1 MPQISQSSVQTL
13 ILPKIHSPQDLDYV
27 SDAISSSRGDF
38 SQRPILQIVP
48 SIESARGIWNLGSI
62 AGWKSNHNPQ
72 VGGEL
77 SAILFAAE
85 DYCADTSIIRTSS
98 RRELLFTR
106 SQIAI
111 AAKAFGLDSIDMV
124 CVQYQD
130 LETLQD
136 ECIDGR
142 QLGFTGKQAIHPA
155 QVEVI
160 NSTFVPS
167 QAEIVRAAR
176 ILREM
181 QRAHE
186 AEIGA
191 IGLDGQMIDAPMIKQ
206 AQQIINLA
214 NAAGLEV
221 PSLVLERY
229 VSDNSLR
236 LFGISDRSM
245 IDYVIASASSS
256 KSPESL
262 FAALNASGLPD
273 TPDAHDFISGLF
285 SRVPR
290 KHKHRSTSD
299 IARKQAEKD
308 AKALRSQRF
317 GLLLEDEGG
326 RDDVVVMTKEQAK
339 GKSKEKEKE
348 KDKDKDKDKRDKH
361 IRKRE
366 YDGKEWESDEE
377 EQARK
382 RWKGDEAEALG
393 SLPRDDDDMG
403 MEMHE
408 DEDVRRERERLEDLK
423 DRDAFA
429 ERMKDRDR
437 ERTKKIVEDRSSK
450 ASGAAAEAAQRRQL
464 ADDINA
470 RSVALPSLRLHS
482 RQEYLTKRELQQ
494 IELLRKEIADDEALF
509 SGMKISKRER
519 RDLEQK
525 KEVLKLV
532 EARLKINDKYE
543 GYQLP
548 EDYITEQGKIDKK
561 KKENALY
568 KRYEDAK
575 PKDDQFVTDVDQW
588 EASQTQHSTFKM
600 GAMDKKEIIEEYEY
614 VFDESQTIQF
624 VMESSLPGTTMTPA
638 EKLLQAQIDEAEKR
652 AKTIE
657 ETRRSLPIYTYKEQL
672 IAAIKDHQVLI
683 VVAET
688 GSGKTTQLPQYL
700 HEAGYTAN
708 GQKVGCT
715 QPRRVAA
722 MSVAARVAEEMGTK
736 VGYEVGY
743 SIRFEDCTSDKT
755 DIARFRPE
763 LRLLISSATMDAEKF
778 SEYFDNAPTFYV
790 PGRQFPVDIH
800 YTPQPEANYLHAAIT
815 TVFQIHTTQPKGDIL
830 VFLTGQEEIEACHEN
845 LQETARALGNK
856 IKELVICPIYANL
869 PSEMQAKI
877 FEPTPEGAR
886 KVVLATNI
894 AETSITIDGVVFV
907 IDPGFV
913 KQNSYNPRTGMSSL
927 VVVPCSRASAN
938 QRAGRAGRVGP
949 GKAFRLYTKWAFGNE
964 LEANTIPE
972 IQRTNLAMVVLLL
985 KSLGINDLI
994 GFEFLDPP
1002 PGETL
1007 MRALELLYA
1016 LGALNDRGEL
1026 TKLGR
1031 RMAEFPVDP
1040 MLSKAIISSE
1050 KYSCTDEVL
1059 TIISMLSESG
1069 SLFYRPKDKK
1079 LHADQARQ
1087 NFVRPGGDHFTL
1099 LNVWEQWAETNYSQQ
1114 FCYEQFLQ
1122 FKSLSRARDIRDQLA
1137 GLCERVEV
1145 VIQSNPN
1152 SNDITPVQKAITSGY
1167 FYNTAQLQKSGDS
1180 YRTLKTNHTVY
1191 IHPSSSLF
1199 QHQPP
1204 VKTLLYYEL
1213 VMTTKSYMR
1222 QVMEIKPAW
1231 LLEVAPHY
1239 FKPADLEQL
1248 AQGDKKMP
1256 KGVGASSSAPTP
1268 S

>member
-1 MPQISQSSVQTL
+1 MSS
-13 ILPKIHSPQDLDYV
+13 
-27 SDAISSSRGDF
+27 
-38 SQRPILQIVP
+38 
-48 SIESARGIWNLGSI
+48 E
-62 AGWKSNHNPQ
+62 
-72 VGGEL
+72 
-77 SAILFAAE
+77 
-85 DYCADTSIIRTSS
+85 
-98 RRELLFTR
+98 
-106 SQIAI
+106 
-111 AAKAFGLDSIDMV
+111 
-124 CVQYQD
+124 
-130 LETLQD
+130 
-136 ECIDGR
+136 
-142 QLGFTGKQAIHPA
+142 
-155 QVEVI
+155 
-160 NSTFVPS
+160 
-167 QAEIVRAAR
+167 
-176 ILREM
+176 
-181 QRAHE
+181 
-186 AEIGA
+186 
-191 IGLDGQMIDAPMIKQ
+191 
-206 AQQIINLA
+206 
-214 NAAGLEV
+214 
-221 PSLVLERY
+221 LERY
-229 VSDNSLR
+229 ISDNSLR
-236 LFGISDRSM
+236 LFGLADRKI
-245 IDYVIASASSS
+245 IDYVLASASSS
-256 KSPESL
+256 KTPESL
-262 FAALNASGLPD
+262 FTALNASGLPD
-273 TPDAHDFISGLF
+273 TPDAHEFINEVF
-285 SRVPR
+285 KQAPR
-290 KHKHRSTSD
+290 KHKHKRSTADSS
-299 IARKQAEKD
+299 RRQSEKE
-308 AKALRSQRF
+308 AKALGSQKF
-317 GLLLEDEGG
+317 GFLLDDDTGPS
-326 RDDVVVMTKEQAK
+326 DVVPLK
-339 GKSKEKEKE
+339 
-348 KDKDKDKDKRDKH
+348 KDKRRKEDKERSGKEKKDRH
-361 IRKRE
+361 TRKRDTDE
-366 YDGKEWESDEE
+366 REWESDEE
-377 EQARK
+377 EKARK
-382 RWKGDEAEALG
+382 RRKADEDAEGPGDYDEE
-393 SLPRDDDDMG
+393 
-403 MEMHE
+403 MEPVE
-408 DEDVRRERERLEDLK
+408 DEDVRKERERLEDLK

-429 ERMKDRDR
+429 ERVRDRDR

-450 ASGAAAEAAQRRQL
+450 DKGAAAEAAQRRLL
-464 ADDINA
+464 ADDAEA
-470 RSVALPSLRLHS
+470 RGIAMPSLRQHS
-482 RQEYLTKRELQQ
+482 RQEYLTKREIQQ

-519 RDLEQK
+519 RDLDHK
-525 KEVLKLV
+525 KELLKLV
-532 EARLKINDKYE
+532 EERLKINDKWE

-568 KRYEDAK
+568 KRYEEAK

-588 EASQTQHSTFKM
+588 EASQTHHSTFKS
-600 GAMDKKEIIEEYEY
+600 GAMDKEEIRDEYEY
-614 VFDESQTIQF
+614 VFDESQTIKF
-624 VMESSLPGTTMTPA
+624 VMDTAMPGVKMTAA
-638 EKLLQAQIDEAEKR
+638 EKLLQDQIDAAEKR

-657 ETRRSLPIYTYKEQL
+657 ETRKSLPIYTYKEGL
-672 IAAIKDHQVLI
+672 IQAIKEHQVLI

-708 GQKVGCT
+708 GQKIGCT

-755 DIARFRPE
+755 VLKYMTDGMLLREFLTEPDLAGYSALIIDEAHERTLSTDILFALVKDIARFRPE
-763 LRLLISSATMDAEKF
+763 LRLLISSATLDAEKF

-790 PGRQFPVDIH
+790 PGRQFAVDIH

-845 LQETARALGNK
+845 LQETSRALGNK
-856 IKELVICPIYANL
+856 IAELIICPIYANL

-949 GKAFRLYTKWAFGNE
+949 GKAFRLYTKWAFANE
-964 LEANTIPE
+964 LEASTVPE
-972 IQRTNLAMVVLLL
+972 IQRTNLGMTVLML

-1040 MLSKAIISSE
+1040 MLSKAILSSE
-1050 KYSCTDEVL
+1050 KYVCTDEVL
-1059 TIISMLSESG
+1059 TIIAMLSESG

-1145 VIQSNPN
+1145 VVQSNPN
-1152 SNDITPVQKAITSGY
+1152 SNDITPVQKALTAGY

-1199 QHQPP
+1199 QFQPP

-1213 VMTTKSYMR
+1213 VMTSKSYMR

-1248 AQGDKKMP
+1248 ATGDKKMP
-1256 KGVGASSSAPTP
+1256 KVVGASSAATP
-1268 S
+1268 A

>member
-1 MPQISQSSVQTL
+1 MS
-13 ILPKIHSPQDLDYV
+13 
-27 SDAISSSRGDF
+27 
-38 SQRPILQIVP
+38 
-48 SIESARGIWNLGSI
+48 E
-62 AGWKSNHNPQ
+62 
-72 VGGEL
+72 
-77 SAILFAAE
+77 
-85 DYCADTSIIRTSS
+85 
-98 RRELLFTR
+98 
-106 SQIAI
+106 
-111 AAKAFGLDSIDMV
+111 
-124 CVQYQD
+124 
-130 LETLQD
+130 
-136 ECIDGR
+136 
-142 QLGFTGKQAIHPA
+142 
-155 QVEVI
+155 
-160 NSTFVPS
+160 
-167 QAEIVRAAR
+167 
-176 ILREM
+176 
-181 QRAHE
+181 
-186 AEIGA
+186 
-191 IGLDGQMIDAPMIKQ
+191 
-206 AQQIINLA
+206 
-214 NAAGLEV
+214 
-221 PSLVLERY
+221 LERY
-229 VSDNSLR
+229 ISDNALR
-236 LFGISDRSM
+236 LFGLADRSI
-245 IDYVIASASSS
+245 IDYVLASASSS
-256 KSPESL
+256 KSPEAL
-262 FAALNASGLPD
+262 FSALNASGLPD
-273 TPDAHDFISGLF
+273 NPDAHEFIKTVYE
-285 SRVPR
+285 RAPR
-290 KHKHRSTSD
+290 KSKHKRSADNAHKKT
-299 IARKQAEKD
+299 EKES
-308 AKALRSQRF
+308 KALRSQKF
-317 GLLLEDEGG
+317 GLLLD
-326 RDDVVVMTKEQAK
+326 DDSQSDVVAVKKEK
-339 GKSKEKEKE
+339 RGSKEK
-348 KDKDKDKDKRDKH
+348 KDRH
-361 IRKRE
+361 LRKRE
-366 YDGKEWESDEE
+366 YDEKEWESDEE

-382 RWKGDEAEALG
+382 RWKG
-393 SLPRDDDDMG
+393 
-403 MEMHE
+403 E
-408 DEDVRRERERLEDLK
+408 DEQGPSQQDMELDGESVEDEKARQERERLEDLR

-429 ERMKDRDR
+429 DRVRERDK
-437 ERTKKIVEDRSSK
+437 ERTKKVVEDHSSK
-450 ASGAAAEAAQRRQL
+450 NAGAAADAARRRQL
-464 ADDINA
+464 ADDSEA
-470 RSVALPSLRLHS
+470 RSHALPSLRQHS
-482 RQEYLTKRELQQ
+482 RQEYLTKREIQQ

-509 SGMKISKRER
+509 HGMKISKRER
-519 RDLEQK
+519 RELDRK
-525 KEVLKLV
+525 KELLKLV
-532 EARLKINDKYE
+532 EERLKINDHWD

-568 KRYEDAK
+568 KRYEEAK

-588 EASQTQHSTFKM
+588 EASQTQHSTFKV
-600 GAMDKKEIIEEYEY
+600 GAMDKQEIVDDYEY
-614 VFDESQTIQF
+614 VFDESQAIQF
-624 VMESSLPGTTMTPA
+624 VMESSLEGLGTMSA
-638 EKLLQAQIDEAEKR
+638 ADRLLQTQIEEAEKR

-657 ETRRSLPIYTYKEQL
+657 ETRKSLPIYAFREDLLNAVKE
-672 IAAIKDHQVLI
+672 HQVLI

-708 GQKVGCT
+708 GLKVGCT

-755 DIARFRPE
+755 VLKYMTDGMLLREFLTEPDLAGYSALIIDEAHERTLSTDILFALIKDIARFRPE

-778 SEYFDNAPTFYV
+778 ASYFDDAPIFYV
-790 PGRQFPVDIH
+790 PGRRYPVDIH

-830 VFLTGQEEIEACHEN
+830 VFLTGQDEIEAAHEN

-856 IKELVICPIYANL
+856 ISELIICPIYANL
-869 PSEMQAKI
+869 PSDMQAKI
-877 FEPTPEGAR
+877 FEPTPDGAR

-927 VVVPCSRASAN
+927 IVVPCSRASAN
-938 QRAGRAGRVGP
+938 QRAGRAGRVGA
-949 GKAFRLYTKWAFGNE
+949 GKAFRLYTKWAFSNE
-964 LEANTIPE
+964 LEENTVPE
-972 IQRTNLAMVVLLL
+972 IQRTNLGMVVLLL

-1050 KYSCTDEVL
+1050 KYACTDEVL
-1059 TIISMLSESG
+1059 TIISMLSESS

-1087 NFVRPGGDHFTL
+1087 NFVRAGGDHFTL

-1145 VIQSNPN
+1145 VVESNPN
-1152 SNDITPVQKAITSGY
+1152 SNDITSIQKALTAGY

-1204 VKTLLYYEL
+1204 VKTILYYEL
-1213 VMTTKSYMR
+1213 VMTSKSYMR

-1248 AQGDKKMP
+1248 ASGDKKMP
-1256 KGVGASSSAPTP
+1256 KTVGASSTAA
-1268 S
+1268 